1 VNYNACLPIPFL
13 ELFVG
18 SLKIM
23 EIHFESIERGDPIL
37 AISGIEVCNLLSFR
51 SINFVDTDPDFDG
64 NQ

>member
-18 SLKIM
+18 SFKLMAIR
-23 EIHFESIERGDPIL
+23 FESIERGDPIL
-37 AISGIEVCNLLSFR
+37 ATSGIGVCNLLNFK